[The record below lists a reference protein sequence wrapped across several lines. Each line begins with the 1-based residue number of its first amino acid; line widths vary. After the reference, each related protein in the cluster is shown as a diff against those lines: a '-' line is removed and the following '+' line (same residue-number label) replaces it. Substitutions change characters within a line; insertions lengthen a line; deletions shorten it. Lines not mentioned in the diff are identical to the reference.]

1 MHGSRVSTSATQF
14 SVQEFLQAL
23 LDQQFKEL
31 HPLSS
36 FQRRNF
42 SLSLLQLLM
51 TIFDQSESQTSGGQ
65 EPHKGKADVS
75 TPVIPP
81 VFECGATVTKEQAM
95 SLVDGL
101 RDPFDANRQL
111 CLELLLKLQC
121 TKVGLDVS

>member
-1 MHGSRVSTSATQF
+1 M
-14 SVQEFLQAL
+14 
-23 LDQQFKEL
+23 K
-31 HPLSS
+31 
-36 FQRRNF
+36 
-42 SLSLLQLLM
+42 
-51 TIFDQSESQTSGGQ
+51 IFNQSENQISVGQ
-65 EPHKGKADVS
+65 EPRKRKADTS

-81 VFECGATVTKEQAM
+81 VLEFSSAVTKEQAM